1 MQNEKNDR
9 ADRPTVDELALLASK
24 GTRPAQALTAYEWLF
39 WYECRDIYQD
49 WRNKTGDPD
58 RLKARKEEAVVRYE
72 KAKREKA
79 EISEAANRVADLFRN
94 IEETATAYRKQRSLE
109 NADRL
114 MNVVY
119 GLLGGG

>member
-24 GTRPAQALTAYEWLF
+24 GTRPTQALTAYEWLF

-79 EISEAANRVADLFRN
+79 EISEAAARVAELFRN

>member
-24 GTRPAQALTAYEWLF
+24 GTRPPQALTAYEWLF

-79 EISEAANRVADLFRN
+79 EISEAANRVAELFKN

>member
-24 GTRPAQALTAYEWLF
+24 GTRPTQALTAYEWLF
-39 WYECRDIYQD
+39 WYECQDIYQD

-79 EISEAANRVADLFRN
+79 EISEAAARVAELFKN